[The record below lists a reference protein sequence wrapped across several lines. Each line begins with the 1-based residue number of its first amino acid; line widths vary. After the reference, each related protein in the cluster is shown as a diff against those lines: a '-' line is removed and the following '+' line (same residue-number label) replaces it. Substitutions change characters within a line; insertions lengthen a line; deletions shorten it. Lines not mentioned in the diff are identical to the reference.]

1 MLIEHLKLLISI
13 YFFFIIYQEHICLN
27 SQDLNGMVLNM
38 NIEIEIIKDFK
49 KWEKEVQDYFLNKK
63 DVFKD

>member
-1 MLIEHLKLLISI
+1 MKLKNIN
-13 YFFFIIYQEHICLN
+13 FFFYIIEHICLN

>member
-1 MLIEHLKLLISI
+1 ME
-13 YFFFIIYQEHICLN
+13 
-27 SQDLNGMVLNM
+27 
-38 NIEIEIIKDFK
+38 IEIEIIKDFK